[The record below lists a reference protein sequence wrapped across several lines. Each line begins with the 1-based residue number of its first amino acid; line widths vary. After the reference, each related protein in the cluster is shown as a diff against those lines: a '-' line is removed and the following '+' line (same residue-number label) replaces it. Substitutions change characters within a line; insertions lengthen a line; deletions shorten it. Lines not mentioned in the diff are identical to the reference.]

1 MAAARPPSKSPA
13 LWAAAWLRNSN
24 TQNRGWGWGMVIEA
38 NIKPGAPVPKG
49 TPLLAMVLLVEA
61 LSSWYPTP
69 LLSTEDTENAG
80 QTETEREID
89 RARERQRPEGLGD
102 ERGRE
107 VKGWGG
113 GGLL

>member
-80 QTETEREID
+80 QTGRDRERERLTGQERD
-89 RARERQRPEGLGD
+89 RDQR
-102 ERGRE
+102 
-107 VKGWGG
+107 GWGMRRG
-113 GGLL
+113 GR